1 MGKWVMIER
10 AVQLCHLILLVL
22 LLLLLSSGYKQGVDA
37 QNFTAKIDLFKKDT
51 AKLIENNLQYVEGR
65 VNKLQEGQDG
75 YQVANSKELYLLK
88 ERLKILESSKGN
100 ARVVNTNN
108 NTLIVEGHKKDVV
121 EKEQIK

>member
-1 MGKWVMIER
+1 MTKWVIIER

-22 LLLLLSSGYKQGVDA
+22 LLILLSSGVKQGVDA
-37 QNFTAKIDLFKKDT
+37 QNFTAKIDLFQKDT
-51 AKLIENNLQYVEGR
+51 NKIMANNVSYMEGKI
-65 VNKLQEGQDG
+65 NKLQEEQDG

-100 ARVVNTNN
+100 ARVINTNN
-108 NTLIVEGHKKDVV
+108 NTLIVEGHKKDVS